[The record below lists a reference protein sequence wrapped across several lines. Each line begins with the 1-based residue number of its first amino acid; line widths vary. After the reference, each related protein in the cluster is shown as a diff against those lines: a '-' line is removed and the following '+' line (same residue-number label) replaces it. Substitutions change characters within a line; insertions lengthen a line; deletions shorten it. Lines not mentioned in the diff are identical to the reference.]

1 MYNLSY
7 LYPAFVNN
15 DKNLW
20 QTVNHRINRSNKHRL
35 PL

>member
-15 DKNLW
+15 DK
-20 QTVNHRINRSNKHRL
+20 K
-35 PL
+35 PLADCKPSDKPQQ